1 MPSPSALRL
10 LVQRGPSAITA
21 RKKPIACVARIIVR
35 AQFGMCGRGRATQG
49 IQLLKLPQNLV
60 LDNHKKSPQNLV
72 FDKRTLKPHG
82 RVRWTWSSSWS
93 LRRSPP

>member
-10 LVQRGPSAITA
+10 LVQRSPSAITA

-35 AQFGMCGRGRATQG
+35 AQFGMWAGEATQG
-49 IQLLKLPQNLV
+49 IQSAKLPQNLV

-72 FDKRTLKPHG
+72 FDKRALKPHG